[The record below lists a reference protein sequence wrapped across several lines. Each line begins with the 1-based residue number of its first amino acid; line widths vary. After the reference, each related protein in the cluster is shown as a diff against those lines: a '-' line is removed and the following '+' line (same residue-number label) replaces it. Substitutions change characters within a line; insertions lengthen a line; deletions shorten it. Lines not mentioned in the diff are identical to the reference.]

1 MILRPAEPRD
11 ALEVARV
18 HIRTW
23 QVAYRGLVP
32 DEYLDS
38 LNIEDRA
45 ARYDFT
51 GADVSKPYTILSIA
65 DTMIAGFVTTLP
77 SRLADLPQDGEV
89 GALYVSPQ
97 YWDRKIGAALI
108 AAARERL
115 VSQGFASAYLWL
127 LDGNHRAER
136 FYGID
141 GWWADGAKQTD
152 TSRGFALNELRYR
165 RQLVQAVS

>member
-23 QVAYRGLVP
+23 QAAYRGIVP
-32 DEYLDS
+32 DGYLDS

-51 GADVSKPYTILSIA
+51 GTDVSKPYTILAIA

-77 SRLADLPQDGEV
+77 SRLADLPEDGEV

-97 YWDRKIGAALI
+97 HWDRKIGAALI
-108 AAARERL
+108 AAGRERL
-115 VSQGFASAYLWL
+115 VSQGFAFAYLWL
-127 LDGNHRAER
+127 LDGNQRAER

-141 GWWADGAKQTD
+141 GWRTDGAKRTD
-152 TSRGFALNELRYR
+152 TSRGVALNELRYR
-165 RQLVQAVS
+165 RQLIQSVS

>member
-45 ARYDFT
+45 ARYDFH
-51 GADVSKPYTILSIA
+51 GH
-65 DTMIAGFVTTLP
+65 
-77 SRLADLPQDGEV
+77 R
-89 GALYVSPQ
+89 
-97 YWDRKIGAALI
+97 RK
-108 AAARERL
+108 
-115 VSQGFASAYLWL
+115 
-127 LDGNHRAER
+127 
-136 FYGID
+136 
-141 GWWADGAKQTD
+141 
-152 TSRGFALNELRYR
+152 
-165 RQLVQAVS
+165 